1 MKVAVISGSRADYG
15 LLRPT
20 ISALHD
26 DPRFELALLVSA
38 MHLQEAHGMTIRE
51 IEADG
56 FPIAAR
62 VNAGEP
68 IRRPGDFAR
77 NLGTATV
84 AFTDALAESRP
95 DLLLVLGD
103 RYEVLA
109 GALAATGLS
118 IPIAHLHGGE
128 LSEGSL
134 DDAMRHCLTK
144 LAHLHFVATRQ
155 YAERVCQ
162 LGEEPWRVHVVGAAG
177 LESILGLDLL
187 DRGAL
192 AEALSLAR
200 LDAPLLAFTLHPASL
215 EPDQAGEEARAV
227 ASAVDD
233 VLDGQ
238 GTVVLTLPNDDPGSA
253 EVRRQLLAWAAASDR
268 VHAFPSLGQLRYLSL
283 LRHSDAVVGNSSSA
297 VIEAPAFKLPV
308 VNVGERQRG
317 RIQPANVLGA
327 PAERA
332 AVAAA
337 LRKALD
343 PGFRA
348 SLTDME
354 NPYGDG
360 QVSRRILEVLAAAP
374 SGERLRRKRFFDLP
388 DSSWR
393 SGLRLGADPCA
404 S

>member
-1 MKVAVISGSRADYG
+1 MKIAVISGSRADYG

-20 ISALHD
+20 IAAIHD

-38 MHLQEAHGMTIRE
+38 MHLQKEHGMTVRE

-56 FPIAAR
+56 YPITAR
-62 VNAGEP
+62 VPAGEP

-77 NLGTATV
+77 NLGSATI
-84 AFTDALAESRP
+84 AFTDALAACRP
-95 DLLLVLGD
+95 GLLLVLGD
-103 RYEVLA
+103 RFEVLA
-109 GALAATGLS
+109 AALAATGLS

-134 DDAMRHCLTK
+134 DDAMRHGVTK

-155 YAERVCQ
+155 YAERACQ

-177 LESILGLDLL
+177 LESIVGLDLL
-187 DRGAL
+187 DHGAL
-192 AEALSLAR
+192 AGALSLDR
-200 LDAPLLAFTLHPASL
+200 LEPPLLAFTLHPASL
-215 EPDQAGEEARAV
+215 EPDRSGEEARAV

-233 VLDGQ
+233 VLHGH

-253 EVRRQLLAWAAASDR
+253 EVRRQLLAWAASSDR

-283 LRHSDAVVGNSSSA
+283 LRHADAVVGNSSSA

-308 VNVGERQRG
+308 VNVGDRQRG
-317 RIQPANVLGA
+317 RIHPANVLSA
-327 PAERA
+327 PPERA
-332 AVAAA
+332 AVANT
-337 LRKALD
+337 LRQALD
-343 PGFRA
+343 PAFRA
-348 SLTDME
+348 SLADME

-374 SGERLRRKRFFDLP
+374 SGERLRRKHFFDLP
-388 DSSWR
+388 DSRWR
-393 SGLRLGADPCA
+393 SELAFVEDPCA